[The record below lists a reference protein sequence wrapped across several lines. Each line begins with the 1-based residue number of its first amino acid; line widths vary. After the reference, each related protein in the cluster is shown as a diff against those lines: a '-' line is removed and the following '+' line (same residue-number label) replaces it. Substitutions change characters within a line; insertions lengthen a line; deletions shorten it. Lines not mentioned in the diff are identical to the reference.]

1 VGLAVA
7 QPGDV
12 ADPAVILELDEV
24 EPHRRRLVEFLNLT
38 VAGFAGRAVLH
49 CYIESGNLP
58 ILSVDEMIE
67 VEQADFAALGGGL
80 LDRRQ

>member
-1 VGLAVA
+1 MPSRNQVMSQRRQSFLCLTRLSRTVAGLSK
-7 QPGDV
+7 
-12 ADPAVILELDEV
+12 
-24 EPHRRRLVEFLNLT
+24 FLNLT

-49 CYIESGNLP
+49 CDIESGNLP

-80 LDRRQ
+80 LVLDH